1 MTSTPPFH
9 DQSFHDRLAALYRA
23 GMARPVTGLWS
34 DPRIEDDV
42 PLKPAAVLVAV
53 TDTTRPAILLIHRPA
68 TMRAH
73 PGQIALPGGRC
84 EPGEDAITAALREAH
99 EELAVPPPRV
109 RVIGPLDIL
118 RTASGYEITP
128 VLATIPPGLPLV
140 PNPAEVDDWFEAP
153 AAHVLVADN
162 HGTREV
168 EWRGRMH
175 KVIEIDWQGRRI
187 WGVTGAI
194 LSNLARRIDWAGLTL
209 PQDLS

>member
-1 MTSTPPFH
+1 MTSPPP
-9 DQSFHDRLAALYRA
+9 FHDRLAALYHE
-23 GMARPVTGLWS
+23 GMARRVTGLWS
-34 DPRIEDDV
+34 DPRIADEV

-53 TDTTRPAILLIHRPA
+53 TDSAAPSILLIHRPT

-84 EPGEDAITAALREAH
+84 EPGEDAVTAALREAQ
-99 EELAVPPPRV
+99 EELAVPPAQV
-109 RVIGPLDIL
+109 RVIGPLDMM

-153 AAHVLVADN
+153 AAHVLVPVN
-162 HGTREV
+162 HGTRQV

-175 KVIEIDWQGRRI
+175 SVIEIDWQGRRI

-194 LSNLARRIDWAGLTL
+194 LSNLARRIAWHHLDM
-209 PQDLS
+209 PQDLT